1 MMIPHFC
8 EEKYV
13 YFVNFM
19 CYNRF
24 CLELIRL
31 RKKWGEAGIN
41 TMGNELKL
49 YASAAL
55 FVILIAC
62 LASRDYQKERT
73 RLFIW
78 LLLMDIGIL
87 LTETQITYY
96 SALTAE
102 RDSPFVLHLLSCI
115 VQILSYG
122 MTMVFNHYLYMLVE
136 NETRVKMWPVWVVD
150 IACAIMSIVWTLAI
164 WNPRRFGFTP
174 ERYTAWSLRLFDLI
188 VDWTIGISLA
198 MTIIR
203 HWKELGI
210 RTTLAMLSFFL
221 FPALSLS
228 LRAMTHNVGFM
239 SLAFSLSLMITYHFN
254 FVQQRQ
260 MLLEQDKQLEEE
272 RTAIMMSQIQP
283 HFIYNVLNSIYYLC
297 KVDADKARE
306 AIKDFSEYLRANLKG
321 IEQDRLIPFSRELEH
336 VRHYLNLETMRFGDD
351 LKVEMDLQTVDFM
364 LPPLTLQPLVENAVK
379 HGLLKKEEGGTIRIE
394 TLQKGNNTIVKI
406 QDDGNGFD
414 PEMVKTDGQVHIG
427 LSNVTDRLW
436 NLCKGTM
443 EIKSVRGKGTLITIT
458 VPTQRINEKRDTEDA
473 YLGS

>member
-1 MMIPHFC
+1 MYLTGKIII
-8 EEKYV
+8 
-13 YFVNFM
+13 YFIV
-19 CYNRF
+19 
-24 CLELIRL
+24 
-31 RKKWGEAGIN
+31 
-41 TMGNELKL
+41 
-49 YASAAL
+49 
-55 FVILIAC
+55 
-62 LASRDYQKERT
+62 
-73 RLFIW
+73 
-78 LLLMDIGIL
+78 L
-87 LTETQITYY
+87 LTG
-96 SALTAE
+96 SSSD
-102 RDSPFVLHLLSCI
+102 RDGPFVLYLLSCI
-115 VQILSYG
+115 LQILSYG

-136 NETRVKMWPVWVVD
+136 NEARVKMRPVRVVD
-150 IACAIMSIVWTLAI
+150 IACAIMIIGWTLAI
-164 WNPRRFGFTP
+164 WNPRWFRFTP

-188 VDWTIGISLA
+188 GDWTIGITLA

-203 HWKELGI
+203 HWKKLGI
-210 RTTLAMLSFFL
+210 RTTLAMLTFFL
-221 FPALSLS
+221 FPAVALLF
-228 LRAMTHNVGFM
+228 RALTPNTGNM
-239 SLAFSLSLMITYHFN
+239 SLAFSLSLMIIYHFN

-260 MLLEQDKQLEEE
+260 MLLEQDKQLVEE

-283 HFIYNVLNSIYYLC
+283 HFLYNVLNSIYYLC

-306 AIKDFSEYLRANLKG
+306 AIKDFSEYLRGNLKG
-321 IEQDRLIPFSRELEH
+321 IEQDQLIPFSRELEH

-406 QDDGNGFD
+406 QDDGIGFD